1 MIEQRPKAS
10 YPPIVAVFN
19 HKGGVAKT
27 TTSGNLATCLA
38 AFGYRVVLADLD
50 AQGNATGSFGILPL
64 PPIGAMDVITGRV
77 RLEDALIP
85 TQFPGLSLLPATTQL
100 RTAEM
105 ELAAHE
111 RSHQALREAF
121 ASQNIGSH
129 AHIVIIDC
137 PPSLGTITGN
147 ALSAAAAVL
156 IPARA
161 DPYSHEGL
169 VNTWHEIK
177 RLRQGANASL
187 TVAGILLTMTGEDA
201 AGDDVARS
209 MRAEFGDQ
217 VYGVSIESDSKVTEA
232 AQLGVPVAVLDPDG
246 GAGHNYL
253 QATAELILR
262 LRRHARHDISTLA
275 EPLSMVDAQ
284 NTLRDWRARLPG
296 LQRRAN
302 DAPAWTAVQAANPDI
317 DEDSS
322 TSPLNAPPPP
332 RQGFGWGAVLLA
344 LIVGTT
350 LGAMAVFL
358 YNSVAGH

>member
-1 MIEQRPKAS
+1 MERPAVVF
-10 YPPIVAVFN
+10 PPIVAVFN

-27 TTSGNLATCLA
+27 TTSGNLAACLA
-38 AFGYRVVLADLD
+38 AFGYRVVLVDLD

-64 PPIGAMDVITGRV
+64 PAIGSMDVITGRV
-77 RLEDALIP
+77 RLEEALIP
-85 TQFPGLSLLPATTQL
+85 TPFPGLSLLPATTQL
-100 RTAEM
+100 RMAEQ
-105 ELAAHE
+105 ELGAHE
-111 RSHQALREAF
+111 RSHLALREAF
-121 ASQNIGSH
+121 ASQGIGSL

-147 ALSAAAAVL
+147 ALAAAAAVL

-177 RLRQGANASL
+177 RLRQNANASL
-187 TVAGILLTMTGEDA
+187 TVAGILLTMTGADV

-209 MRAEFGDQ
+209 MRAEFGDH
-217 VYGVSIESDSKVTEA
+217 VYAIAIENDAKVTEA
-232 AQLGVPVAVLDPDG
+232 AQLGVPVSVLDPDG
-246 GAGHNYL
+246 GAGLNYL

-296 LQRRAN
+296 LQRRATE
-302 DAPAWTAVQAANPDI
+302 APAWTAVQAAN
-317 DEDSS
+317 EDAEDVYDA
-322 TSPLNAPPPP
+322 PRPPPP
-332 RQGFGWGAVLLA
+332 ADHPRLPTDSRRFGKLALLA
-344 LIVGTT
+344 AFV
-350 LGAMAVFL
+350 LGAAMGAL
-358 YNSVAGH
+358 GRTLLN